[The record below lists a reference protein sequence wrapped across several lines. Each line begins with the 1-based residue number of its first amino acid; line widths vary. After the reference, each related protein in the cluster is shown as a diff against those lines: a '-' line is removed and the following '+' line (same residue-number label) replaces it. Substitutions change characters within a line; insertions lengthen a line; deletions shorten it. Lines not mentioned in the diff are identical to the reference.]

1 MPANAI
7 GVIES
12 RPSYNYGDHQTYCS
26 SSRQEKLID
35 SLLTEI
41 PETNQATF
49 LTELL
54 IDPRPIPIGG

>member
-41 PETNQATF
+41 PETDRATILAQF
-49 LTELL
+49 QIDLIPLL
-54 IDPRPIPIGG
+54 IEG

>member
-1 MPANAI
+1 M
-7 GVIES
+7 GF
-12 RPSYNYGDHQTYCS
+12 DQ
-26 SSRQEKLID
+26 SRQGNPIT